1 MRVLKFLLMIIVVI
15 SIIVGS
21 IIYALSAIIRSI
33 AFLFWFDT
41 SGSKKEIANIL
52 KKQMRWINQ

>member
-1 MRVLKFLLMIIVVI
+1 MRILKFLLMIIVVI

-21 IIYALSAIIRSI
+21 IIYAVSAIIRSI

-41 SGSKKEIANIL
+41 SGAKKEIANIL
-52 KKQMRWINQ
+52 KKQMR

>member
-21 IIYALSAIIRSI
+21 IIYAASAIIRSI
-33 AFLFWFDT
+33 AFLFWFNT
-41 SGSKKEIANIL
+41 SGAKKEIVNIL